1 MQTRL
6 RLLMAATA
14 LLYLGPL
21 LAGLGGYGWAVVP
34 VFAAIFVL
42 WLIVL
47 RPHQWPRAAAEW
59 NRPSVVAGAVT
70 QALVQLLLV
79 TVLFGIGRG
88 IGGVLAVVAP
98 FPAMLPIA
106 VSFLSIPL
114 SRLIWNPWKA
124 AQMDQF
130 LDQALRE
137 IHASPPVYREGQVA
151 LAQQRLAPLL
161 ALPDD
166 TPAADI
172 SHQLDI
178 IGMETDETAVRIAL
192 LDRANGEAP
201 SRLEQMALILHATDG
216 RLIEVV
222 GGDGPTL
229 ALAALTA
236 KAAAPDLI
244 ALYATRLTAALEED
258 SDLWGPSPSVTRLA
272 EVLET
277 YADTVADLPLRAL
290 IAATDHAAPEDGL
303 D

>member
-1 MQTRL
+1 MHSRL
-6 RLLMAATA
+6 RLLMGATA

-21 LAGLGGYGWAVVP
+21 MAGLGGFGWAMVP
-34 VFAAIFVL
+34 VFTVIFLL
-42 WLIVL
+42 WLFIL
-47 RPHQWPRAAAEW
+47 RPHQWPRSAAGWQNAG
-59 NRPSVVAGAVT
+59 VVTGAAT
-70 QALVQLLLV
+70 QAVVQLLLV

-88 IGGVLAVVAP
+88 IGGVLAIVPP
-98 FPAMLPIA
+98 FPVMLPIA

-114 SRLIWNPWKA
+114 SRLVWNPWKA

-137 IHASPPVYREGQVA
+137 IHAAPPAYREGRVT
-151 LAQQRLAPLL
+151 LAQQRLAQLL
-161 ALPDD
+161 SLPDD
-166 TPAADI
+166 TPVPKI
-172 SHQLDI
+172 SRQLDI
-178 IGMETDETAVRIAL
+178 IGMETDETAVRTAL
-192 LDRANGEAP
+192 LDRANAEAP
-201 SRLEQMALILHATDG
+201 SRLEQLALILHATDG

-229 ALAALTA
+229 ALATLTA

-244 ALYATRLTAALEED
+244 ALYATRLAAALDED

-290 IAATDHAAPEDGL
+290 MAATDRAAPKDGL

>member
-47 RPHQWPRAAAEW
+47 RPQQWPRRAADWKRGA
-59 NRPSVVAGAVT
+59 VATGAVT

-79 TVLFGIGRG
+79 TLLFGIGRG
-88 IGGVLAVVAP
+88 IGGVLAIIPP

-114 SRLIWNPWKA
+114 SRLIWDPWKA

-137 IHASPPVYREGQVA
+137 IHASPPVYRAGQVA
-151 LAQQRLAPLL
+151 LVQKRLAPIL

-166 TPAADI
+166 TAVTEM
-172 SHQLDI
+172 SRHLDL

-192 LDRANGEAP
+192 LDRANAEAP

-236 KAAAPDLI
+236 KNAAPDLI
-244 ALYATRLTAALEED
+244 ALYALRLTAALDED
-258 SDLWGPSPSVTRLA
+258 SDLWGACPSVTRLA

-290 IAATDHAAPEDGL
+290 IAATDRAAPEDGL

>member
-47 RPHQWPRAAAEW
+47 RPQQWPRRAGDWKRGA
-59 NRPSVVAGAVT
+59 VATGAVT

-79 TVLFGIGRG
+79 TLLFGIGRG
-88 IGGVLAVVAP
+88 IGGVLAIIPP

-114 SRLIWNPWKA
+114 SRLIWDPWKA

-137 IHASPPVYREGQVA
+137 IHASPPVYRAGQVA
-151 LAQQRLAPLL
+151 LVQKRLAPIL

-166 TPAADI
+166 TAVTEM
-172 SHQLDI
+172 SRHLDL

-192 LDRANGEAP
+192 LDRANAEAP

-236 KAAAPDLI
+236 KNAAPDLI
-244 ALYATRLTAALEED
+244 ALYALRLTAALDED
-258 SDLWGPSPSVTRLA
+258 SDLWGACPSVTRLA

-290 IAATDHAAPEDGL
+290 IAATDRAAPEDGL